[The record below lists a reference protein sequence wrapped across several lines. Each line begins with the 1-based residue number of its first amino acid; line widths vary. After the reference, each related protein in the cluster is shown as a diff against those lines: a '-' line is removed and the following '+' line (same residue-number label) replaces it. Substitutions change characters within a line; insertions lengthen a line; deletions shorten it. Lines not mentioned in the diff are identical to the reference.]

1 MERDGNG
8 VRPRREPDLTLLYEI
23 ARSRLDTQLAFLDS
37 LDTKLGLFLSVG
49 SAILTV
55 AAALVAVDRTRWS
68 IWAALAL
75 ALAIG
80 AFIGVAFFTVTAL
93 REQKWGIGPDIT
105 LVAALLK
112 REGESAATKSVINTL
127 IDLFSGNQS
136 AYDAKVG
143 ALAPAAIALVV
154 ETLAAAAA
162 LALVAG
168 R

>member
-1 MERDGNG
+1 MS
-8 VRPRREPDLTLLYEI
+8 RREPDLNLLYEI

-55 AAALVAVDRTRWS
+55 AAAIVAVDRTRWS
-68 IWAALAL
+68 IWAGLAL

-93 REQKWGIGPDIT
+93 RGQKWSIGPDVT
-105 LVAALLK
+105 QVAALLWT
-112 REGESAATKSVINTL
+112 EGESAATKSVINTL
-127 IDLFSGNQS
+127 VDLFSRNQS